1 MPLLG
6 SDIIAVMEA
15 LLTPMTRKLLRKRVS
30 GTNAIDRML
39 RAVTRLLLVAEI
51 ERFECN
57 LMDAFTMQIIKENIR
72 EPR

>member
-1 MPLLG
+1 M
-6 SDIIAVMEA
+6 
-15 LLTPMTRKLLRKRVS
+15 LRKRVS
-30 GTNAIDRML
+30 GINAIDRML

-57 LMDAFTMQIIKENIR
+57 LMDAVTLQIIKENIR

>member
-1 MPLLG
+1 MEGLLPPR
-6 SDIIAVMEA
+6 
-15 LLTPMTRKLLRKRVS
+15 TCKLLRKRVS
-30 GTNAIDRML
+30 WINAIDRML

-57 LMDAFTMQIIKENIR
+57 LMDAVTLQIIKENIR

>member
-6 SDIIAVMEA
+6 SDIIAVVEA
-15 LLTPMTRKLLRKRVS
+15 LLTPRTRKLLRNRVS

-57 LMDAFTMQIIKENIR
+57 LMDAVTLQIIKENIR